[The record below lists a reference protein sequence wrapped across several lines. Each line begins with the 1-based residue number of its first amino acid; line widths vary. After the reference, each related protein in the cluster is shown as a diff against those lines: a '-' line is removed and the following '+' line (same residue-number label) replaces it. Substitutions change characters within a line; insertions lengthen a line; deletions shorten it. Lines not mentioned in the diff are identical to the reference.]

1 MVNDLQQSRLET
13 YNTVILAIATLAV
26 AWCSY
31 QAALWNGIQTF
42 CLADSNKYG
51 RLAQQNAIQA
61 GQKIAMDEAVMI
73 TFMDA
78 VLNKNQ
84 QRIDYML
91 QGTGELAPVMS
102 AWLAGHNAR
111 DTNAPLHPM
120 ATPAYQQL
128 IKNRMQESEKMS
140 KTGAE
145 FYEKANKAN
154 RVADN
159 YTMFTVLFSM
169 VMFLGA
175 ITTKLVRTQPK
186 VILTI
191 LAALICIGVLLIVIF
206 SMPVAHK
213 G

>member
-91 QGTGELAPVMS
+91 Q
-102 AWLAGHNAR
+102 
-111 DTNAPLHPM
+111 
-120 ATPAYQQL
+120 
-128 IKNRMQESEKMS
+128 
-140 KTGAE
+140 
-145 FYEKANKAN
+145 
-154 RVADN
+154 
-159 YTMFTVLFSM
+159 
-169 VMFLGA
+169 
-175 ITTKLVRTQPK
+175 
-186 VILTI
+186 
-191 LAALICIGVLLIVIF
+191 
-206 SMPVAHK
+206 
-213 G
+213 